1 MTGCS
6 TTRADAESCSSTPH
20 VGPAASEVNRT
31 LRAHECSLAFGI
43 G

>member
-1 MTGCS
+1 MAVPTGRFHS
-6 TTRADAESCSSTPH
+6 PDVLSCNAVPN
-20 VGPAASEVNRT
+20 GVNRT